1 MTDLI
6 GTASSA
12 IQLVGRLREINK
24 SIASADFA
32 NALAV
37 LAIELSELKIKV
49 AGLLEEND
57 QLKRQL
63 AKKQTAALE
72 FKEFAYY
79 SASAD
84 GPFCPGCYDGNGKTI
99 RLTKLFESFTDF
111 GTHNCPSCKET
122 FGGAE

>member
-6 GTASSA
+6 STASSA

-24 SIASADFA
+24 SIANAEFA
-32 NALAV
+32 KALAD

-57 QLKRQL
+57 QLKRQV
-63 AKKQTAALE
+63 AKKQTAELE

-79 SASAD
+79 SASGD

-99 RLTKLFESFTDF
+99 RLTKLFGRFTDF
-111 GTHNCPSCKET
+111 GSHGCPSCKAT
-122 FGGAE
+122 FGGA

>member
-6 GTASSA
+6 STASTA

-24 SIASADFA
+24 KIANAEFS
-32 NALAV
+32 NALAD

-63 AKKQTAALE
+63 AQKQSAVLE
-72 FKEFAYY
+72 FKDFAYY
-79 SASAD
+79 SASGD

-99 RLTKLFESFTDF
+99 RLTKLSEPFTAF
-111 GTHNCPSCKET
+111 GSHSCSTCKEN
-122 FGGAE
+122 FGEA